1 MKSTAARFA
10 RYGVGLLGLV
20 SLGWILAGHAAP
32 PYQHG
37 MPTDWTH
44 RHVIFSQPRS
54 AKQLAQVSRNPRYW
68 QQWVRNNVA
77 PVLATS
83 VTDSAIAVFHGT
95 RSKVKP
101 KIKRDWSEDMGSG
114 ASMGAGQFAAKY
126 SFSLTTATCSNVA
139 NPDYTVFST
148 RLQSSGTT
156 ASIVAFDNLYS
167 GCGSFGSVPTTYW
180 AYDTTAATVPG
191 TIKTSPVIS
200 LDGSQISFVQTD
212 GINHGTVVLLKWKA
226 NDGTLASP
234 SAPALQSAANYAGCT
249 APCMTTF
256 DLRTGSNVQ
265 TDDITSSVYY
275 DYSGD
280 VAWVGD
286 SAGLLH
292 KFHPFFLGIPAE
304 IRASPWPKLV
314 NAGTALSSPVYDQF
328 SNSVFTGD
336 GGGFVER
343 TDATTGAATVSG
355 QVEFG
360 TGLFSGPILDQTSG
374 NVYVFASNDGTS
386 NCASNP
392 CSAVFQFSTT
402 FGAGASGSEAQVGA
416 SSGTPHPLYE
426 GGFDSA
432 YFSSPDATGSLY
444 VCGNTGL
451 NPTLFRVPINGGVMA
466 VAGTAI
472 SLSAPSSTSGCSPVT
487 DVPNPNA
494 PGGSEERLFVSPQ
507 DNGRPTLCGG
517 HGCLVS
523 IVDSP
528 WKASTAYVVG
538 QEILVRHIPSGTLH
552 TEVVII
558 AGMSSTSPPATW
570 TNSFGATVV
579 DGGVTW
585 FDQGVLTTVPLPTW
599 VATNIYTPPSRIV
612 DSNGSIEFE
621 TSLAGTSGG
630 AEPTWAT
637 TVGATTIDGGVTWQN
652 AGALPVAAL
661 PATGG
666 TSGVISDNT
675 VGAGTLAGASQVYF
689 STLGNQLCATSGGT
703 GGCAVQASQSALQ

>member
-1 MKSTAARFA
+1 MKSTARSAKF
-10 RYGVGLLGLV
+10 GVGLLGLV
-20 SLGWILAGHAAP
+20 TLGWILAGHAAP

-54 AKQLAQVSRNPRYW
+54 AKQVAQVSRNPRYW
-68 QQWVRNNVA
+68 QQWMRSNVA

-83 VTDSAIAVFHGT
+83 ITDSAIAVFHGT

-126 SFSLTTATCSNVA
+126 SFSLTTAACGTDPK
-139 NPDYTVFST
+139 PDFVVFST
-148 RLQSSGTT
+148 GLPSSSA

-167 GCGSFGSVPTTYW
+167 GCGGTVPTTYW
-180 AYDTTAATVPG
+180 AYNTTAATVPG

-212 GINHGTVVLLKWKA
+212 GFNHGTVVLLKWKG
-226 NDGTLASP
+226 NNGTIASP
-234 SAPALQSAANYAGCT
+234 VAPTLETAATYSACT

-265 TDDITSSVYY
+265 TDDVTSSVFY

-292 KFHPFFLGIPAE
+292 KFHPFFLGTPAE
-304 IRASPWPKLV
+304 IRASPWPKQV
-314 NAGTALSSPVYDQF
+314 TGTALSSPVFEQV

-343 TDATTGAATVSG
+343 TDATTGVVTKSG
-355 QVEFG
+355 QVDFG
-360 TGLFSGPILDQTSG
+360 TGLFSGPIVDQTSG
-374 NVYVFASNDGTS
+374 NVYVFSSNDGTLS
-386 NCASNP
+386 DCAGNS
-392 CSAVFQFSTT
+392 CSAVFQFSTS
-402 FGAGASGSEAQVGA
+402 FVASDPGSESQVGA
-416 SSGTPHPLYE
+416 STGTPHPLYE

-432 YFSSPDATGSLY
+432 YFSSSNATGSLY

-451 NPTLFRVPINGGVMA
+451 NPVLFRVPITGGVMA
-466 VAGTAI
+466 AAGTAI
-472 SLSAPSSTSGCSPVT
+472 ALSANSSTAGCSPVT
-487 DVPNPNA
+487 DVPNPNS

-507 DNGRPTLCGG
+507 NNGRPTACGG
-517 HGCLVS
+517 SGCLVS

-528 WKASTAYVVG
+528 WKASTTYVVG
-538 QEILVRHIPSGTLH
+538 QEILVRHIPEGTLH
-552 TEVVII
+552 TEVVIVP
-558 AGMSSTSPPATW
+558 GMSSTSPPATW
-570 TNSFGATVV
+570 TNSFGATVT

-585 FDQGVLTTVPLPTW
+585 FDQGQLTTVPLATW
-599 VATNIYTPPSRIV
+599 AANTIYTPPNRIV

-621 TSLAGTSGG
+621 VSLAGTSGG
-630 AEPTWAT
+630 TQPAWAT
-637 TVGATTIDGGVTWQN
+637 TVGAITIDGGVQWQN

-661 PATGG
+661 PAAGG
-666 TSGVISDNT
+666 TSGVIIDNT
-675 VGAGTLAGASQVYF
+675 VAEGTLAGTSQVYF
-689 STLGNQLCATSGGT
+689 STLGNQICATSGGN